1 MTSGT
6 AFGLPIGDHAGRD
19 TLHASGTMAV
29 GEERLILGKHELLD
43 MYRQMLLIRTFEER
57 AAEMYTKGK
66 IGGFLHLYTG
76 QEAVGVGFVSALRPN
91 DYVVGAYREHG
102 QCIAKGTDPKYVM
115 AELFGKATGVSK
127 GKGGSMHMFDVGTGF
142 LGGHGIVGGG
152 MPLAAGV
159 GFAIKYRNTD
169 QVCVCF
175 FGDGAVNEGAFHEAM
190 NLVAL
195 WNLPVIYLLENNM
208 YAMGTHVR
216 RASSIPDLVRRASCY
231 DIERE
236 QVDGMDVLAVR
247 EVAERAVRKAREDQE
262 PRFVE
267 AITYRFRGHSMADP
281 GAYRS
286 KEEIEEWRK
295 RDPILR
301 MEHYM
306 TDNGMLT
313 DDDVRRI
320 RSEVDAQIQEAVD
333 FAESSPFPS
342 LDELYADVYA

>member
-1 MTSGT
+1 MT
-6 AFGLPIGDHAGRD
+6 
-19 TLHASGTMAV
+19 V
-29 GEERLILGKHELLD
+29 EQERLIHTKEELLE
-43 MYRQMLLIRTFEER
+43 MYHQMVLIRAFEEK

-66 IGGFLHLYTG
+66 IGGFLHLYSG
-76 QEAVGVGFVSALRPN
+76 QEAVGVGFISVLRED

-127 GKGGSMHMFDVGTGF
+127 GKGGSMHMFNVKKGF

-159 GFAIKYRNTD
+159 GLAIKYRKTD

-175 FGDGAVNEGAFHEAM
+175 FGDGAVNEGAFHEAL
-190 NLVAL
+190 NVVAL
-195 WNLPVIYLLENNM
+195 WSLPVIYVLENNM
-208 YAMGTHVR
+208 YAMGTAVY
-216 RASSIPDLVRRASCY
+216 RASSIPDLIRRASCY

-247 EVAERAVRKAREDQE
+247 EVAERAVRKAREDKE

-267 AITYRFRGHSMADP
+267 AITYRFRGHSVADP
-281 GAYRS
+281 ATYRT
-286 KEEIEEWRK
+286 KEEVEEWRK

-301 MEHYM
+301 MESYLK
-306 TDNGMLT
+306 DNRMVT
-313 DDDVRRI
+313 DDDI
-320 RSEVDAQIQEAVD
+320 EATHAEVDARIQEAVD
-333 FAESSPFPS
+333 FAESSPFPAP
-342 LDELYADVYA
+342 DALYEDVYA

>member
-1 MTSGT
+1 M
-6 AFGLPIGDHAGRD
+6 
-19 TLHASGTMAV
+19 
-29 GEERLILGKHELLD
+29 EQERLIHTKEELLE
-43 MYRQMLLIRTFEER
+43 MYHQMVLIRAFEEK

-66 IGGFLHLYTG
+66 IGGFLHLYSG
-76 QEAVGVGFVSALRPN
+76 QEAVGVGFISVLRED

-127 GKGGSMHMFDVGTGF
+127 GKGGSMHMFNVKKGF

-159 GFAIKYRNTD
+159 GLAIKYRKTD

-175 FGDGAVNEGAFHEAM
+175 FGDGAVNEGAFHEAL
-190 NLVAL
+190 NVVAL
-195 WNLPVIYLLENNM
+195 WSLPVIYVLENNM
-208 YAMGTHVR
+208 YAMGTAVY
-216 RASSIPDLVRRASCY
+216 RASSIPDLIRRASCY

-247 EVAERAVRKAREDQE
+247 EVAERAVRKAREDKE

-267 AITYRFRGHSMADP
+267 AITYRFRGHSVADP
-281 GAYRS
+281 ATYRT
-286 KEEIEEWRK
+286 KEEVEEWRK

-301 MEHYM
+301 MENYLK
-306 TDNGMLT
+306 DNRMVT
-313 DDDVRRI
+313 DDDIEATRA
-320 RSEVDAQIQEAVD
+320 EVDARIQEAVD
-333 FAESSPFPS
+333 FAESSPFPAP
-342 LDELYADVYA
+342 DALYEDVYA